1 MAAWTLIACLR
12 KYSVSPGIPL
22 VSTCSL
28 AISANCHKPRTDNK
42 AHLLSVQWGIY
53 EKGRG
58 DEGAKCSFSSLEV
71 HPPEIGQPVFG
82 LVAKERLARERGSHR
97 GLFLS
102 FPTFFQAMRKG
113 ANPTS

>member
-1 MAAWTLIACLR
+1 M
-12 KYSVSPGIPL
+12 

-82 LVAKERLARERGSHR
+82 LVAKDRSVREDRFCRGPLLKVWKFYRHC
-97 GLFLS
+97 G
-102 FPTFFQAMRKG
+102 KG
-113 ANPTS
+113 